1 MGMALGRFEMLKQLR
16 TRENRNWM
24 EEHYKF
30 VLTGVIVHDVN
41 DQPLRN
47 LIRKNIDRWAEMT
60 GERFLFLTFIA
71 PRAKSQVSKFTKEYF
86 SFNKGFL
93 SADATLDTEDETKIL
108 PLVRMMY
115 RLPEQG
121 SYILLSENLYSNH
134 FSKIP
139 ISTDNIEYALGQ
151 ITEYCEQE
159 NHDPSDFDRLKDELC
174 TDAKCNEQSADSP
187 IIEMLVDS
195 LSLVF
200 KSEYKKTLEE
210 IVRIGTD
217 LMRGEQFSEDSYDF
231 SDQLDS
237 FINLL
242 YRIERD
248 PRARNIRSEN
258 REFRH
263 SIQWIGRSRN
273 SRHGDFELTYEIEQF
288 VQFAQEELDY
298 IEFEHTD
305 HYVETAQTEHVR
317 EVLNRLKKKIIE
329 NGEGGDLEQRIFE
342 IEEYIVGQ
350 HLKGVEIYS
359 QPDNILSEAVPTET
373 RHLGAQNL
381 GFQID
386 IPNIRQTDIC
396 NSDKLEKDSVQLY
409 NSYLLLKNMVL
420 ACRQETDS
428 ELSFFDYSGLT
439 IYLGKIVEN
448 EFYKSVGQMLRWTLF
463 IDMPR
468 FYAKY
473 CKKFGNITVNRA
485 CLNSYNMGP
494 DYRIPMGDLLYAYK
508 DISIWCA
515 NYAPN
520 IDINKFIPVSD
531 KLCEFIEDFAQNYRN
546 RPAHADANSK
556 NTFEEAEVA
565 FKRFA
570 KHYLIELYEIRKQVL
585 SGKIEYTG

>member
-1 MGMALGRFEMLKQLR
+1 
-16 TRENRNWM
+16 M

-47 LIRKNIDRWAEMT
+47 LIRENIDRWAEMT

-71 PRAKSQVSKFTKEYF
+71 PRAKSRVSKFTKEYF
-86 SFNKGFL
+86 SFNKEFL

-115 RLPEQG
+115 GLPEQG
-121 SYILLSENLYSNH
+121 SYILLSENLYSNQ

-151 ITEYCEQE
+151 ITEYCEQD

-200 KSEYKKTLEE
+200 KSEYKMTLEA

-217 LMRGEQFSEDSYDF
+217 LIKEIEREERFSEDSYDF

-248 PRARNIRSEN
+248 PRSRIIRSEI

-263 SIQWIGRSRN
+263 SIQWFDRSRIYRYGN
-273 SRHGDFELTYEIEQF
+273 FELADEIKRI
-288 VQFAQEELDY
+288 VQLAQKELDC
-298 IEFEHTD
+298 IEFEHTS

-373 RHLGAQNL
+373 R
-381 GFQID
+381 
-386 IPNIRQTDIC
+386 
-396 NSDKLEKDSVQLY
+396 
-409 NSYLLLKNMVL
+409 
-420 ACRQETDS
+420 
-428 ELSFFDYSGLT
+428 
-439 IYLGKIVEN
+439 
-448 EFYKSVGQMLRWTLF
+448 
-463 IDMPR
+463 
-468 FYAKY
+468 
-473 CKKFGNITVNRA
+473 
-485 CLNSYNMGP
+485 
-494 DYRIPMGDLLYAYK
+494 
-508 DISIWCA
+508 
-515 NYAPN
+515 
-520 IDINKFIPVSD
+520 
-531 KLCEFIEDFAQNYRN
+531 
-546 RPAHADANSK
+546 
-556 NTFEEAEVA
+556 
-565 FKRFA
+565 
-570 KHYLIELYEIRKQVL
+570 
-585 SGKIEYTG
+585 